1 MTLVTAACSAGPIGS
16 SSTAAEVSAF
26 ETPEETSPPTTLPA
40 TTTST
45 SPTFAMSGIV
55 ADESATPVV
64 GVSLT
69 AGDSTAITDVDGHF
83 LLEVVVPGR
92 VSVSK
97 IGWKELELD
106 WIDSVDVRSVTLSRV
121 TIRGLRVG
129 AGAAGDDDSFGELL
143 DLADATAVNALVFD
157 TKQEGGRVL
166 YDTDVAEAEEI
177 GAVDVFYDPV
187 ERIQQAH
194 DHGLYTITRIVT
206 FEDLI
211 RVKARPDE
219 KLAGAW
225 IDPRHETAWDYNISL
240 AIEACELGFDE
251 IQFDYVRF
259 PSGRTA
265 QVSGQLDLTQEERV
279 GAIAGF
285 LARAREM
292 LYPLGCNVSADVFA
306 IILSTPDDQGIGQRP
321 EELSESL
328 DALSPMIYPSH
339 YSLGWLGFPDPNDH
353 PYDVTADAIEA
364 ALPRL
369 EPGTTL
375 RPWLQA
381 FWWTNAQIRMAIQA
395 AEDSGVG
402 WILWNYR
409 SNFDLAALSTDEEV
423 VLVP

>member
-1 MTLVTAACSAGPIGS
+1 MTLVVAACSAGPATS
-16 SSTAAEVSAF
+16 SSTELEVSNSG
-26 ETPEETSPPTTLPA
+26 TPEETLPSTRLPA
-40 TTTST
+40 TTTTST
-45 SPTFAMSGIV
+45 APTFAISGIV
-55 ADESATPVV
+55 AEENARPVV

-69 AGDSTAITDVDGHF
+69 TGDTTTITDVNGHF
-83 LLEVVVPGR
+83 LLEVDVRGP

-106 WIDSVDVRSVTLSRV
+106 WVDSVDVRSVTLSRITV
-121 TIRGLRVG
+121 RGLRVG
-129 AGAAGDDDSFGELL
+129 AGAAGDDQLFDGLL
-143 DLADATAVNALVFD
+143 DLAEVTAVNALVFD

-166 YDTDVAEAEEI
+166 SDTDVVEAQEI

-211 RVKARPDE
+211 RVRARPDE
-219 KLAGAW
+219 KLAG
-225 IDPRHETAWDYNISL
+225 AWDYNISL
-240 AIEACELGFDE
+240 AIEACEYGFDE

-285 LARAREM
+285 LARAGEM
-292 LYPLGCNVSADVFA
+292 LHPLGCNVSADVFA
-306 IILSTPDDQGIGQRP
+306 IIVSTPDDQGIGQRP

-328 DALSPMIYPSH
+328 DALSPMSYPSY

-402 WILWNYR
+402 WILRNAR
-409 SNFDLAALSTDEEV
+409 SNFDLAALPTDDEV
-423 VLVP
+423 ALLP